1 MSAIAT
7 ESSAVDQRA
16 GEHEEHH
23 PTDTDYV
30 KVAIG
35 LAVLT
40 AIEVALT
47 YIEGIKGMALLIPLF
62 LIMGIKFVIV
72 AGQFMHLKFDSKL
85 LSRVFYSGLVL
96 AIGVYIAALTTF
108 QVFDGKDCTGFAG
121 STQGVEQCE

>member
-1 MSAIAT
+1 MSATAT
-7 ESSAVDQRA
+7 EAAVDHA
-16 GEHEEHH
+16 DVHDAHH

-47 YIEGIKGMALLIPLF
+47 YIEGIKGLALLIPLF
-62 LIMGIKFVIV
+62 IIMGIKFVIV
-72 AGQFMHLKFDSKL
+72 ASQFMHLKFDSKL

-96 AIGVYIAALTTF
+96 AIGVYIAALATF